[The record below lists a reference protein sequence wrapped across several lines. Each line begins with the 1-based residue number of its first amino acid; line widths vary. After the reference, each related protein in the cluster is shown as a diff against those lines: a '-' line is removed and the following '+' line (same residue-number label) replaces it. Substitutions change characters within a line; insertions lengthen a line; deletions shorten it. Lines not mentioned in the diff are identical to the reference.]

1 MCTGGLPCALFLFV
15 IGNSNIMSRN
25 AEGIP
30 RDVEPTCGGQQLVS
44 QIVRLEEVHEA
55 LELAGVLGADVGS
68 LALQM
73 LRVANTTNE
82 GVDARVAVARVD
94 DDGADHLAGGL
105 QEHQAAIGHVHHV
118 LHGGLVVG
126 VLAQIEKLA
135 QTEVGRQPRV
145 IELCVFHRVSS

>member
-44 QIVRLEEVHEA
+44 QIVSLEEVHEA
-55 LELAGVLGADVGS
+55 LELAGVLGADIGS

-73 LRVANTTNE
+73 LRVANATDQ
-82 GVDARVAVARVD
+82 GVDTGVAEA
-94 DDGADHLAGGL
+94 
-105 QEHQAAIGHVHHV
+105 
-118 LHGGLVVG
+118 
-126 VLAQIEKLA
+126 
-135 QTEVGRQPRV
+135 
-145 IELCVFHRVSS
+145 